1 MTDRLRPAVELDAV
15 ARASRAVGTAARLG
29 EATMPAMP
37 VLLRDAYGHASS
49 VVPGLRQQGPQ
60 RPGVTGMCVKNLL
73 LPLAL
78 ALALGSTG
86 CASIATYRAHH
97 PPYRFP
103 VSGCGGCG
111 GTGG

>member
-49 VVPGLRQQGPQ
+49 VVPGLRQQGPK

-78 ALALGSTG
+78 ALALGSADSSTAARQQSAVPSDNRPCG
-86 CASIATYRAHH
+86 HCALFSA
-97 PPYRFP
+97 
-103 VSGCGGCG
+103 
-111 GTGG
+111 